1 MKWGIRDKKGYVLLL
16 TFVVLIG
23 LSGVSIA
30 FLTMFSNEM
39 KMVSTELQDA
49 QAFYLAEAGHAKA
62 RWALTTGGQIVGW
75 GETREPFGANKGAY
89 VVTTA
94 YSDPPINQ
102 HVTIIS
108 EGYIPAYS
116 ATPLAKR
123 RVVETSIPLMGSNI
137 SPGSIATASSSQGN
151 MTPDKAIDGD
161 TNSKWK
167 SDINGAWSW
176 LRLDLGSARSFNKA
190 VIICSSVD
198 AYSLQCSD
206 NGSSWQLIV
215 SAAVPPP
222 PTPLVFN
229 NITARYVR
237 LNVLGNRPEVN
248 ELEIYD
254 SFGEGKFGTAL

>member
-23 LSGVSIA
+23 LSGVAIA

-39 KMVSTELQDA
+39 KMISTELQDA

-75 GETREPFGANKGAY
+75 GETREPFGTNKGEY

-94 YSDPPINQ
+94 YSDPPTNQ
-102 HVTIIS
+102 HITIVS

-123 RVVETSIPLMGSNI
+123 RVVESSIPLTGSNL
-137 SPGSIATASSSQGN
+137 SLGSVATASSSQGS
-151 MTPDKAIDGD
+151 MTPEKAIDGD
-161 TNSKWK
+161 AHSKWK
-167 SDINGAWSW
+167 SDVKDAWSW
-176 LRLDLGSARSFNKA
+176 LSLDLGGAKSFNRA
-190 VIICSSVD
+190 VISCSSVN

-206 NGSSWQLIV
+206 NGSSWQLV
-215 SAAVPPP
+215 TSAAAPPP
-222 PTPLVFN
+222 PTPLTFIKV
-229 NITARYVR
+229 TARYVR

-254 SFGEGKFGTAL
+254 SFGEGKFSTSL